1 MLEKFTDYIK
11 ESEKIVFFGGAG
23 VSTES
28 GLKDYRSTDGI
39 YNTEKEFGVSPE
51 EILSHSF
58 FMKNPEVFY
67 AFYRK
72 YFVSDVA
79 PNGAHKALF
88 ELEKM
93 GKLTGVITQNVDSL
107 HQKAGSKT
115 VLELHGNGSKFH
127 CNGCNLSIDND
138 AALLKI
144 KNGELP
150 RCEKCGFLLKP
161 SVVLY
166 GERLCDETID
176 KAITLVSDADMLIVG
191 GTSLRVFP
199 ASSLVRYFKGKYFVI
214 INKEET
220 SFDNIANLCIR
231 ENIGSFLEKAIERI
245 KL

>member
-1 MLEKFTDYIK
+1 MLGKFTDYIK

-28 GLKDYRSTDGI
+28 GLKDYRSPDGI

-127 CNGCNLSIDND
+127 CNGCNLSVDND